1 MFYLIPNLSYFR
13 KNVNLVLAHGIHTLY
28 LTKSLVER
36 VWLTD
41 TLTNDNGK
49 RSKHYDYVIPLHNCL
64 DTHVIYLKK
73 RVWF

>member
-36 VWLTD
+36 VWLTG
-41 TLTNDNGK
+41 TLTWT
-49 RSKHYDYVIPLHNCL
+49 SKDHEG
-64 DTHVIYLKK
+64 
-73 RVWF
+73 